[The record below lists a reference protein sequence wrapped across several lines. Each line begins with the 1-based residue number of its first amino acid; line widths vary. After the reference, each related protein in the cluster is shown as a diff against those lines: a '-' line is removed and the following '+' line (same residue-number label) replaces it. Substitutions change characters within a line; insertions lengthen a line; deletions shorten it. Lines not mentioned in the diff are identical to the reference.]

1 MPWSRNEDLPSS
13 VRSALP
19 SAAQNR
25 FRSVAND
32 RLRSGGSESSAMR
45 QAWHV
50 VGRGWT
56 KPKDGGKWVRKQDP
70 GEGGQFMEAQVLLKA
85 DIVGTEEEQRL
96 VWGWGSVTMLEDS
109 ELVDLHN
116 DVIESDELVRAA
128 SVFMEEIRTAKVMH
142 QGAAVGLVL
151 HSLPL
156 TYELAKTLG
165 LTTRQEGW
173 IVGVKVFSDEVW
185 ERVKSG
191 ELGAFS
197 IGGRA
202 QREVIEG

>member
-1 MPWSRNEDLPSS
+1 
-13 VRSALP
+13 
-19 SAAQNR
+19 
-25 FRSVAND
+25 
-32 RLRSGGSESSAMR
+32 
-45 QAWHV
+45 
-50 VGRGWT
+50 
-56 KPKDGGKWVRKQDP
+56 
-70 GEGGQFMEAQVLLKA
+70 MEAQVLLKA